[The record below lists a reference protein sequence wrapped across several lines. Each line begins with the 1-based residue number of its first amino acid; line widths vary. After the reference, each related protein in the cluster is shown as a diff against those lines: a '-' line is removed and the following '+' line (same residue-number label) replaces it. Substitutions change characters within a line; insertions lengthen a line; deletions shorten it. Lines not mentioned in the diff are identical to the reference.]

1 MKMGHRSGLLVAG
14 IGFALMV
21 GATSRAFAAAA
32 VLGNYNLKMG
42 GFEVLTPV
50 GGSAEKVDIE
60 GIGQLNVTS
69 AGAITGAETFTS
81 VNASAATEDVCNGT
95 VTGMVTAPAGV
106 FASGSGDFTIGLT
119 YAPTSTGATCIP
131 ATTTLQCSRALMH
144 VNNASNLGAGQYRCI
159 ATNVTAGSGATAA
172 VNGAS
177 LKVEL
182 ALTRGTNAPTN

>member
-1 MKMGHRSGLLVAG
+1 MKMGRRSGLLVAG

-42 GFEVLTPV
+42 GYEVLTPV

-69 AGAITGAETFTS
+69 AGAVTGAETFTS
-81 VNASAATEDVCNGT
+81 VNASAATEDLCSGT
-95 VTGMVTAPAGV
+95 VTGTVTAPTGV
-106 FASGSGDFTIGLT
+106 FASGNGDFTIGLT
-119 YAPTSTGATCIP
+119 YAPTSIGATCIP
-131 ATTTLQCSRALMH
+131 ATTTLQCSRALLH
-144 VNNASNLGAGQYRCI
+144 VSNASNLGAGQYRCI
-159 ATNVTAGSGATAA
+159 ATNVMAGSVATP
-172 VNGAS
+172 AS